1 MSTAA
6 KARPQSSEYAPYYD
20 RYISKVPEGDIIAI
34 LERGLNE
41 ALTFIRNTPEARG
54 THRYAEGKWSI
65 KEVIGHIIDGER
77 VFAYRALRFGRNDK
91 TPLPGFEQDDF
102 IKGAAF
108 DKRTLKDLAEEYEH
122 VRRSTISLFAGLE
135 PEAWDRR
142 GPANDDEVSVRG
154 IAYIIAGHE
163 RHHLEV
169 LKEKYL

>member
-20 RYISKVPEGDIIAI
+20 RYISKVPDGDIIAI
-34 LERGLNE
+34 LDRGLNE
-41 ALTFIRNTPEARG
+41 ALTVIQSIPEDRG

-65 KEVIGHIIDGER
+65 KEVIGHVIDGER

-102 IKGAAF
+102 MKGAAF

-122 VRRSTISLFAGLE
+122 VRRSTISLFAGFE

-142 GPANDDEVSVRG
+142 GPANNDEVSVRG

-169 LKEKYL
+169 LKDKYL